1 MASSSAVRLFFHGG
15 IYTLSRLAN
24 VALGVVLLPLYAR
37 HLGTD
42 GFGTI
47 SLMATVGGFLG
58 LVIIQGLPGA
68 WFRLRFDEADEAG
81 IRKFET
87 TIVWYLI
94 ASGLGIVGLVTL
106 LGTPLSRWVTPGI
119 PYLPLGL
126 LTASAAF
133 ANVFPALYERK
144 LQVEERPVAFGIFN
158 LGRTLL
164 QAALVVVFVVALD
177 RGARGAIEA
186 TTLAAGINMIGSL
199 IMIHPGS
206 WRLVS
211 KPRLARSLGYGIP
224 LVPHSLAGLINDLID
239 RILVNSMLG
248 LSAVGVYSMGY
259 RIASLGQVVA
269 TSLNQAFGP
278 IFVRI
283 LNDADAARR
292 DGDARKADAELQ
304 RAGRLGLLTVAG
316 AGCLVVAL
324 TAVAR
329 EVLMVLATPAF
340 QDSWKVVGVVGGGV
354 IAWACYFPFSQ
365 AILYNPA
372 RVRWLMATTGL
383 AALVNIGA
391 NLVLLPKLGIMGAAW
406 ATLVSDVVL
415 AIVAYLFARKSTF
428 VPYERGRWLGALAS
442 LGAGLAGLWVLDSMV
457 DTIALRLAAK
467 MIWAALTALLALRIS
482 KVSWSAVQ
490 QLASRKGSRS

>member
-1 MASSSAVRLFFHGG
+1 VASSSAVRLFFHGG

-211 KPRLARSLGYGIP
+211 KPRLARSPRLRNSAGAA
-224 LVPHSLAGLINDLID
+224 LAGRAHQRSHRSHPGELHARPVGRRRVFD
-239 RILVNSMLG
+239 G
-248 LSAVGVYSMGY
+248 LSHCV
-259 RIASLGQVVA
+259 
-269 TSLNQAFGP
+269 T
-278 IFVRI
+278 
-283 LNDADAARR
+283 
-292 DGDARKADAELQ
+292 
-304 RAGRLGLLTVAG
+304 G
-316 AGCLVVAL
+316 AG
-324 TAVAR
+324 
-329 EVLMVLATPAF
+329 
-340 QDSWKVVGVVGGGV
+340 GGD
-354 IAWACYFPFSQ
+354 IAQP
-365 AILYNPA
+365 
-372 RVRWLMATTGL
+372 GL
-383 AALVNIGA
+383 R
-391 NLVLLPKLGIMGAAW
+391 
-406 ATLVSDVVL
+406 SD
-415 AIVAYLFARKSTF
+415 FR
-428 VPYERGRWLGALAS
+428 PHPE
-442 LGAGLAGLWVLDSMV
+442 
-457 DTIALRLAAK
+457 
-467 MIWAALTALLALRIS
+467 
-482 KVSWSAVQ
+482 
-490 QLASRKGSRS
+490 

>member
-1 MASSSAVRLFFHGG
+1 VASSSAVRLFFHGG

-68 WFRLRFDEADEAG
+68 WFRLRFDEPDEAG
-81 IRKFET
+81 VRKFET

-164 QAALVVVFVVALD
+164 QAALVVLFVVALD

-186 TTLAAGINMIGSL
+186 TTLAAGINMIVSL

-248 LSAVGVYSMGY
+248 LSAVGVYSTSTTNSSPPN
-259 RIASLGQVVA
+259 RA
-269 TSLNQAFGP
+269 TRS
-278 IFVRI
+278 
-283 LNDADAARR
+283 
-292 DGDARKADAELQ
+292 
-304 RAGRLGLLTVAG
+304 
-316 AGCLVVAL
+316 
-324 TAVAR
+324 
-329 EVLMVLATPAF
+329 
-340 QDSWKVVGVVGGGV
+340 
-354 IAWACYFPFSQ
+354 
-365 AILYNPA
+365 
-372 RVRWLMATTGL
+372 
-383 AALVNIGA
+383 
-391 NLVLLPKLGIMGAAW
+391 
-406 ATLVSDVVL
+406 TL
-415 AIVAYLFARKSTF
+415 
-428 VPYERGRWLGALAS
+428 
-442 LGAGLAGLWVLDSMV
+442 
-457 DTIALRLAAK
+457 
-467 MIWAALTALLALRIS
+467 
-482 KVSWSAVQ
+482 
-490 QLASRKGSRS
+490 